1 MFDFIVDHTLL
12 LVLFCSL
19 LFFILGYYVQKI
31 LFERKIGKAKKKA
44 LDIIENSKKEAQTI
58 VKEGKI
64 EAKEFIHQARLD
76 FEKDTKDRRH
86 ELYTLEKRVI
96 QKEENL
102 DKKSELIEKRDLDL
116 NRKEDRLLIHE
127 KENADKQKELDNIIN
142 EEKNNLHRI
151 SGLSKDDAKK
161 ELLRIIESDVK
172 MEAAAVIN
180 RAEQEAKETS
190 EKKARNIVSLAIQRC
205 AVEHMSDS
213 VVSSVQLP
221 NDEMKG
227 RIIGRE
233 GRNIRALEAATGV
246 NIIID
251 DTPEAV
257 MVSGFD
263 NIRKE
268 IAKMSLEKLILD
280 GRIHPSRIEEVVEKS
295 KKEMNEMIKEYGE
308 QAVFDA
314 GIHPLHPELVKIL
327 GRLHFRTSYGQNV
340 LQHSKESCYLMGVMA
355 AELGIDEKMAKRAGL
370 LHDIGKA
377 VDHEVEGPHAVIGAD
392 LAKKFKEV
400 PEIVHAIRAHHENE
414 EPKTV
419 LAVLLIAADAMSGAR
434 PGARS
439 ETLSTYIKRLE
450 DLENISRSFKGVEQA
465 YALQAGREIRVI
477 VQPEKV
483 DDNEAVQLSRNIS
496 KRVESEMT
504 YPGQIKV
511 TVIRETRAIEYA
523 K

>member
-1 MFDFIVDHTLL
+1 MKEFIIDYPYSIVFFSA
-12 LVLFCSL
+12 LFL
-19 LFFILGYYVQKI
+19 AVGFMLGKI
-31 LFERKIGKAKKKA
+31 FYDRKIGNAKQRA
-44 LDIIENSKKEAQTI
+44 EQIINDAKKEAQTI
-58 VKEGKI
+58 IKEGKI
-64 EAKEFIHQARLD
+64 EAKDYIHQARIE
-76 FEKDTKDRRH
+76 FEKETKERRH

-102 DKKSELIEKRDLDL
+102 DRKASLVE
-116 NRKEDRLLIHE
+116 RKELELSKKEE
-127 KENADKQKELDNIIN
+127 KVAQKEKAIEEKQKELERIIE

-151 SGLSKDDAKK
+151 SGLSREEAKK
-161 ELLRIIESDVK
+161 ELLRMIESDVK
-172 MEAAAVIN
+172 REAAAIIN
-180 RAEQEAKETS
+180 RTEQEAKETA
-190 EKKARNIVSLAIQRC
+190 EKKARNIISLAIQRC
-205 AVEHMSDS
+205 AVDHISDT

-263 NIRKE
+263 NVRKE
-268 IAKMSLEKLILD
+268 IAKMALEKLILD
-280 GRIHPSRIEEVVEKS
+280 GRIHPARIEEVVEKC
-295 KKEMNEMIKEYGE
+295 KREMDQIIKEYGE

-314 GIHPLHPELVKIL
+314 GIHPIHPELVKLL

-340 LQHSKESCYLMGVMA
+340 LDHSKETCYLMGVMA
-355 AELGIDEKMAKRAGL
+355 AELGIDEKLARRAGL

-377 VDHEVEGPHAVIGAD
+377 VDHEVEGPHAIIGAD
-392 LAKKFKEV
+392 LAKKYKES
-400 PEIVHAIRAHHENE
+400 PEIVHAIRAHHEDE
-414 EPKTV
+414 EPKSV
-419 LAVLLIAADAMSGAR
+419 IAVLLIAADAMSGAR

-439 ETLSTYIKRLE
+439 ETLSAYIKRLE
-450 DLENISRSFKGVEQA
+450 NLEAIARSFKGVDHA
-465 YALQAGREIRVI
+465 YAMQAGREIRII
-477 VQPEKV
+477 VQPDKI
-483 DDNEAVQLSRNIS
+483 DDSEATQLSRNIA
-496 KRVESEMT
+496 KKIESEME

-511 TVIRETRAIEYA
+511 TVIRETRAVEYA

>member
-1 MFDFIVDHTLL
+1 MKEFIIDYPIYVS
-12 LVLFCSL
+12 LVSL
-19 LFFILGYYVQKI
+19 AFFIIGFVLNKFFI
-31 LFERKIGKAKKKA
+31 ERKIGKSKRRAQE
-44 LDIIENSKKEAQTI
+44 IIDEARKESQTI
-58 VKEGKI
+58 IKEGKL
-64 EAKEFIHQARLD
+64 EAKEYIHQARIE

-102 DKKSELIEKRDLDL
+102 DRKAELFE
-116 NRKEDRLLIHE
+116 RKEGEISKKEEKVALKE
-127 KENADKQKELDNIIN
+127 KEIEDRQKELDLVIS

-151 SGLSKDDAKK
+151 SGLSKDEAKK
-161 ELLRIIESDVK
+161 ELLQMIESDVK
-172 MEAAAVIN
+172 MEAAAIIN
-180 RAEQEAKETS
+180 RAEQEAKETA
-190 EKKARNIVSLAIQRC
+190 EKKARNIISLAIQRC
-205 AVEHMSDS
+205 AVDHISDT

-233 GRNIRALEAATGV
+233 GRNIRALESATGINV
-246 NIIID
+246 IID

-268 IAKMSLEKLILD
+268 IAKMALEKLILD
-280 GRIHPSRIEEVVEKS
+280 GRIHPARIEEVVEKS
-295 KKEMNEMIKEYGE
+295 KKEMNQMIKEYGE

-314 GIHPLHPELVKIL
+314 GIHPVHPEIVKLL

-340 LQHSKESCYLMGVMA
+340 LEHSKESCYIMGVMA
-355 AELGIDEKMAKRAGL
+355 AELGIDEKMARRAGL

-377 VDHEVEGPHAVIGAD
+377 VDHEVEGPHGVIGAD
-392 LAKKFKEV
+392 LAKKYKEI
-400 PEIVHAIRAHHENE
+400 PEIVHAIRAHHEDE

-439 ETLSTYIKRLE
+439 ETLSAYIKRLE
-450 DLENISRSFKGVEQA
+450 NLESIARSFKGVEQA
-465 YALQAGREIRVI
+465 YAMQAGREIRVI
-477 VQPEKV
+477 VQPDKV
-483 DDNEAVQLSRNIS
+483 DDNESVQLSRNIS
-496 KRVESEMT
+496 KRIESEME

>member
-1 MFDFIVDHTLL
+1 MIWIATTPCHRPQAV
-12 LVLFCSL
+12 VLE
-19 LFFILGYYVQKI
+19 G
-31 LFERKIGKAKKKA
+31 
-44 LDIIENSKKEAQTI
+44 
-58 VKEGKI
+58 KEGRL
-64 EAKEFIHQARLD
+64 EARDYIHQARTD
-76 FEKDTKDRRH
+76 FEKDTKERRH

-102 DKKSELIEKRDLDL
+102 DRKATNYE
-116 NRKEDRLLIHE
+116 RKEMEIIKKEESVALKE
-127 KENADKQKELDNIIN
+127 KELVEKKKEAEMIIV

-151 SGLSKDDAKK
+151 SGLNKEEAKK
-161 ELLRIIESDVK
+161 ELLHMIESDVK
-172 MEAAAVIN
+172 MEAAAIIN
-180 RAEQEAKETS
+180 RAEQDAKDTS
-190 EKKARNIVSLAIQRC
+190 EKKARNIISLAIQRC
-205 AVEHMSDS
+205 AVDHISDS

-221 NDEMKG
+221 TDEMKG

-233 GRNIRALEAATGV
+233 GRNIRALEAATGI

-263 NIRKE
+263 NVRKE
-268 IAKMSLEKLILD
+268 IAKMALEKLILD
-280 GRIHPSRIEEVVEKS
+280 GRIHPARIEEVVEKCR
-295 KKEMNEMIKEYGE
+295 KEMNQIIKEYGE

-314 GIHPLHPELVKIL
+314 GIHPVHPEIVKLL

-340 LQHSKESCYLMGVMA
+340 LQHSMEACYIMGVMA

-377 VDHEVEGPHAVIGAD
+377 VDHEIEGPHGVIGAD
-392 LAKKFKEV
+392 LAKKYKET
-400 PEIVHAIRAHHENE
+400 PEIVHAIRAHHEDE

-419 LAVLLIAADAMSGAR
+419 QAVLLIAADAMSGAR

-439 ETLSTYIKRLE
+439 ETLNMYIKRLE
-450 DLENISRSFKGVEQA
+450 GLETISRSFKGVEQA
-465 YALQAGREIRVI
+465 YAMQAGREIRVI

-483 DDNEAVQLSRNIS
+483 DDNESVQLSRNIS
-496 KRVESEMT
+496 KRIESEMD

-511 TVIRETRAIEYA
+511 TVVRETRAVEYA